1 VARPTSSSNTGVI
14 QTSGEFFADGSVL
27 ELLRAQTEPE
37 KVKLLHWNGNV
48 LDVAAHVEH
57 AGVKYAPAAI
67 DPNLRKALR
76 LPTHVPPPETTE
88 SLFIAAHDLL
98 QRHLGQLDSCI
109 TAMVCAVFCSWMSP
123 ALSMAPI
130 FWIFSPAGSPRNL
143 ALQLLSLLV
152 RRPLRLVGL
161 RRSDIPC
168 LPMSLQPTFLLD
180 EPDLRPEMQ
189 KLLQSSMHRGTRI
202 VSGHGLLDF
211 FGPKIVFSNKLPR
224 GTALETDAPRAILIP
239 IVGQLP
245 TLGKKMEEEIA
256 EEFQAR
262 FLGHFLRNAS
272 NAQSA
277 SFDASQFTSP
287 IQDIART
294 VSAAVMGDGDVQK
307 RILSL
312 LAVQDEEVRADH
324 ARTCDAVVLEA
335 LLFFIHAGGWSKV
348 RTDNIGEKVNAIFK
362 GRGSDQQPSPETVGW
377 AIRRLGIPSGRIDR
391 AGNGVELNLST
402 CQLIHRLAQS
412 HGVRAMDGGLRSDCR
427 YCRELEVM
435 VAQATT

>member
-1 VARPTSSSNTGVI
+1 MSLFFLKGGTGSELIVARAAGLQNNGVI
-14 QTSGEFFADGSVL
+14 QTGGELFADGSVL
-27 ELLRAQTEPE
+27 ELFRAQSEPQE
-37 KVKLLHWNGNV
+37 VKLLHWNGRV
-48 LDVAAHVEH
+48 LGVAAHVDH

-98 QRHLGQLDSCI
+98 ARHLGQLDSCI

-152 RRPLRLVGL
+152 RHPLRLVGL

-168 LPMSLQPTFLLD
+168 LPMSLQLALLLD

-224 GTALETDAPRAILIP
+224 GTALETDALTATLIP
-239 IVGQLP
+239 IAGHLP
-245 TLGKKMEEEIA
+245 PLDTKTEEEIA
-256 EEFQAR
+256 EDFQAR
-262 FLGHFLRNAS
+262 FLGHFLRNAG

-277 SFDASQFTSP
+277 NFDASQFTCCSREKEKLMSRA
-287 IQDIART
+287 ARPST
-294 VSAAVMGDGDVQK
+294 RFRGGMRKATGWN
-307 RILSL
+307 
-312 LAVQDEEVRADH
+312 
-324 ARTCDAVVLEA
+324 
-335 LLFFIHAGGWSKV
+335 FAG
-348 RTDNIGEKVNAIFK
+348 
-362 GRGSDQQPSPETVGW
+362 
-377 AIRRLGIPSGRIDR
+377 
-391 AGNGVELNLST
+391 
-402 CQLIHRLAQS
+402 
-412 HGVRAMDGGLRSDCR
+412 
-427 YCRELEVM
+427 
-435 VAQATT
+435 